1 MSPVFVFVFKRKTA
15 YEMRISDWSSDVC
28 SSDLRLAC
36 EPVAYITGTRDFW
49 TIALHITPD
58 VLIPRPDSETLIE
71 AAVES
76 LPREGALR
84 FLDLGTVRGAL
95 LLAALDQWPES
106 TGGGVDSSAAAL
118 AGAAETARRLGLVH
132 RAAFVRVD
140 WAQAVGPEA
149 RRVG

>member
-1 MSPVFVFVFKRKTA
+1 MDDAPPAAFSALLAR
-15 YEMRISDWSSDVC
+15 
-28 SSDLRLAC
+28 RLAC

-84 FLDLGTVRGAL
+84 FLDLGTGSGAL

-106 TGGGVDSSAAAL
+106 TGVGVDRSEEHT
-118 AGAAETARRLGLVH
+118 AELQSLMRTPDAVFCLRTKQRHH
-132 RAAFVRVD
+132 R
-140 WAQAVGPEA
+140 PLTPL
-149 RRVG
+149 